1 MSAPS
6 APFDLAALKVLIV
19 GDNAFE
25 RRLVMDLL
33 ITLGVKEISTADD
46 AVAAFAQ
53 LMLKKPGLVIA
64 DAEMAPF
71 SGFMLTKEI
80 RKAPIALNE
89 VPIVLITAET
99 SPDYAHMAMSAGA
112 NEVLQKPVSAALM
125 RKCLEDAATRPRA
138 AIPPPPKPYAGP
150 ERRERAP
157 ETYIGP
163 RRRKSDGAAPL
174 DRAGRALILAS
185 INEARAHFARWGE
198 SGAPTLLD
206 AGRSA
211 LETAMNA
218 AIQGKADETL
228 TRALASTIRLT
239 DAARS
244 GLADQHVLDV
254 SLVAA
259 RAVISAPGA
268 RNSMR
273 QALAE
278 AVSEVADMRDAS

>member
-1 MSAPS
+1 MSAP
-6 APFDLAALKVLIV
+6 PDRFDLASLKVLIV
-19 GDNAFE
+19 SDNAFE

-33 ITLGVKEISTADD
+33 IALGVKDISTADD
-46 AVAAFAQ
+46 AIAAFAQ

-71 SGFMLTKEI
+71 SGFMLVKEI
-80 RKAPIALNE
+80 RKSPIALKE

-99 SPDYAHMAMSAGA
+99 SPDYAQMALNAGA
-112 NEVLQKPVSAALM
+112 NNLLQKPVSAALM
-125 RKCLEDAATRPRA
+125 RQCLEDAATRPRA
-138 AIPPPPKPYAGP
+138 AAPPKPYAGP
-150 ERRERAP
+150 ERRSRTP
-157 ETYIGP
+157 ENYIGP
-163 RRRKSDGAAPL
+163 RRRKTDALAAM
-174 DRAGRALILAS
+174 DRAQRAMILGC

-206 AGRSA
+206 AGRIA
-211 LETAMNA
+211 LDKAMTA
-218 AIQGKADETL
+218 AIQAKADETL
-228 TRALASTIRLT
+228 TRAIAGAIRLT
-239 DAARS
+239 DAARI

-259 RAVISAPGA
+259 RAVISAPSA

-278 AVSEVADMRDAS
+278 AVSEVADIRDAS